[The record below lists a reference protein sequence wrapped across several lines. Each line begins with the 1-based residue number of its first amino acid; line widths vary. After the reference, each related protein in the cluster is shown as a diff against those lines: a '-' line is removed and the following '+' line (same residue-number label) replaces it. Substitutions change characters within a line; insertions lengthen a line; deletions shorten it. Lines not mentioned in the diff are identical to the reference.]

1 MTQEPIQ
8 AGYRAFNGYIFSAA
22 QAEAYNRARAKA
34 DQNPTEANLTAAHK
48 MFSDIITTP
57 ASNRAAT
64 LERSLFWQR
73 HVLSNA
79 QTIEQKTRARA
90 AIARLESAL
99 FQEIR
104 EASEDKA
111 EARRE
116 AEERGAIESAA
127 WHDTSAE
134 LKG

>member
-8 AGYRAFNGYIFSAA
+8 AGYRAFNGYIFNAK
-22 QAEAYNRARAKA
+22 QAESYNRAQARAV
-34 DQNPTEANLTAAHK
+34 QNPTEANLNGAHNLF
-48 MFSDIITTP
+48 MTIITTP

-73 HVLSNA
+73 HVLSTA
-79 QTIEQKTRARA
+79 QTIEQETRARA
-90 AIARLESAL
+90 AIASLESAL
-99 FQEIR
+99 FQEMR

>member
-1 MTQEPIQ
+1 MKPESI
-8 AGYRAFNGYIFSAA
+8 
-22 QAEAYNRARAKA
+22 
-34 DQNPTEANLTAAHK
+34 
-48 MFSDIITTP
+48 
-57 ASNRAAT
+57 
-64 LERSLFWQR
+64 ERDLFWQR
-73 HVLSNA
+73 HVLANA
-79 QTIEQKTRARA
+79 LNPTQKERARA

-99 FQEIR
+99 FQAIR